1 MKKTLVIGIGGTG
14 LATIREVR
22 RLIAERYELGLRAP
36 EVASV
41 KFLYIDTHEGDIDKL
56 NWWVLGKDIRLT
68 QGEKVIINGDLLQS
82 MVENPDDYP
91 DVAPWLPAIKN
102 YVGDPG
108 PGAKGIRPYGRL
120 IYEYND
126 NKREVRDKVVDC
138 YNSLNQSFA
147 QIQEWRFYLVCGLS
161 GGTGSGMFVPLSFDL
176 QRWDL
181 YQRGTAS
188 KKFYS
193 FLILPPLQIVGRH
206 NRYHSNAYAA
216 LSELNYYA
224 FQPEQLPYDN
234 CYLLEPR
241 NASGLEIGLEN
252 LPLLI
257 AQRIFLNI
265 QGGPAAT
272 YIDAI
277 MDNPQLGDVEDDV
290 ETGRRHSL
298 RFSTFGLS
306 TVSYPREV
314 VAQCLAY
321 SLAEKVVSAWLEKR
335 VYQQNINQQVRD
347 ELKSIRLSSSHV
359 YGDADPFG
367 HNDFPDYEIQ
377 IKNLVDENLQGITKK
392 QLGAN
397 VEKVRRGIEVS
408 FRDNIGIT
416 EFYKQRIKDVSGA
429 VTESLKQTRL
439 KITAFLRSPDFG
451 ITYAKRFLNELINI
465 LNDEFKS
472 AVSKMASESNQKK
485 IRTFQDNLAD
495 TVSVVRANEQKFMLY
510 TDRAFQKDYA
520 NISDE
525 LKQYLKSL
533 ASFEAGKYGLA
544 FLDKIIPQIRNL
556 RDQLDTWE
564 SRVGELQQTLAGRLK
579 VILKNI
585 EKGTKE
591 NGKTIFSE
599 FSLQKLVEETNF
611 SVIQTSIEER
621 IRATFGQENLDL
633 ISLVKVTKKTPEDLI
648 YDSAYQWVLSENCP
662 VDIKRLTLYD
672 KFVSEYSKS
681 VNRREILSSSK
692 MLSAP
697 FLKFAPSEVGKREIF
712 STDAAITTIPDG
724 TGRISSDG
732 RPAQTVVQT
741 DLEDIGVPVDR
752 IKVAEDQERIIFLQ
766 EKQVFPLRFIESLS
780 RLKENYDRFPERA
793 ALHIDRTIEPY
804 LYELYML
811 STDEKR
817 VLLETEEVFIIS
829 RAYSWITC
837 KTNQHTR
844 KDEIRYEFEEQGKMG
859 VQKLVLG
866 FNWEAAFEA
875 FVKDCILSIPQYEQ
889 VRNARERLTAKARQ
903 LRNKATTE
911 PIVADDIRK
920 KLEDYLQTC
929 AREYPAGIDDPRYE
943 RAQNVINHVVNSLQ

>member
-1 MKKTLVIGIGGTG
+1 MKKTIIIGIGGTG
-14 LATIREVR
+14 LTTIREVR

-36 EVASV
+36 EVSSV

-56 NWWVLGKDIRLT
+56 NWSVLGKDICLT
-68 QGEKVIINGDLLQS
+68 RGEKVIITGDRLQS

-91 DVAPWLPAIKN
+91 DISPWLPPIKN

-120 IYEYND
+120 IYEYNE
-126 NKREVRDKVVDC
+126 NKKEVQNKVFDC
-138 YNSLNQSFA
+138 YNSLNQSFS
-147 QIQEWRFYLVCGLS
+147 QLQDWRFYLVCGLS

-181 YQRGTAS
+181 YQKGTAL

-193 FLILPPLQIVGRH
+193 FLVLPPLQIVRH
-206 NRYHSNAYAA
+206 NRYHSNAYAV
-216 LSELNYYA
+216 LSELNYFA

-241 NASGLEIGLEN
+241 NARGLEIGLEN

-265 QGGPAAT
+265 QGGPAAS

-277 MDNPQLGDVEDDV
+277 MDNPQLGDVENDE

-321 SLAEKVVSAWLEKR
+321 RLALQVISTWVEEG

-347 ELKSIRLSSSHV
+347 ELKSIRLSLSHI

-367 HNDFPDYEIQ
+367 NNDFPDYAIQ
-377 IKNLVDENLQGITKK
+377 INNLVNENLQGITKK
-392 QLGAN
+392 QLGEK
-397 VEKVRRGIEVS
+397 VEKVRRRIEIS

-416 EFYKQRIKDVSGA
+416 DFYTQRVNDVSGA

-439 KITAFLRSPDFG
+439 KITAFLRSPKMG
-451 ITYAKRFLNELINI
+451 IIYAKKFLDELINI
-465 LNDEFKS
+465 LTDFK
-472 AVSKMASESNQKK
+472 ADVSGMASEKNANI

-495 TVSVVRANEQKFMLY
+495 TVSVVRANEQKLMY
-510 TDRAFQKDYA
+510 TNSAFQKDYA

-525 LKQYLKSL
+525 LKQYLKGL
-533 ASFEAGKYGLA
+533 ASFQVGKYGLV
-544 FLDKIIPQIRNL
+544 FLDRVIPQIRNL
-556 RDQLDTWE
+556 RAELDVWE
-564 SRVGELQQTLAGRLK
+564 SRVIELQEILAGRLK
-579 VILKNI
+579 IILEDI
-585 EKGTKE
+585 QKGTKE

-599 FSLQKLVEETNF
+599 LGLQRLVEETNS
-611 SVIQTSIEER
+611 SVIQAAIEEL
-621 IRATFGQENLDL
+621 IRSTLGQENLDL
-633 ISLVKVTKKTPEDLI
+633 ISLIKVTKKEPEDIL
-648 YDSAYQWVLSENCP
+648 YESAYQWVLSENCP

-672 KFVSEYSKS
+672 KFVSEYSNS
-681 VNRREILSSSK
+681 VKRQDILSSAK

-697 FLKFAPSEVGKREIF
+697 FLKFAPSEVGKKQIL
-712 STDAAITTIPDG
+712 STEAAVTTIPDG

-732 RPAQTVVQT
+732 RPAQTVVQA
-741 DLEDIGVPVDR
+741 DLEGIGVPADS

-780 RLKENYDRFPERA
+780 RLKENYDQFPERA
-793 ALHIDRTIEPY
+793 ALHIDKTIEPY

-811 STDEKR
+811 SKDEKKA
-817 VLLETEEVFIIS
+817 LLETEEVFILS
-829 RAYSWITC
+829 RAYSWIAAT
-837 KTNQHTR
+837 TNQYTR
-844 KDEIRYEFEEQGKMG
+844 KDEIRYEFEERGKMG

-866 FNWEAAFEA
+866 FDWETAFEA
-875 FVKDCILSIPQYEQ
+875 FVKDAILSNPKYEQ
-889 VRNARERLTAKARQ
+889 VRKARELLTVKVRQVRKEAKTA
-903 LRNKATTE
+903 

-920 KLEDYLQTC
+920 RLEEYLQTC
-929 AREYPAGIDDPRYE
+929 SSEYQAGIDDPRYE
-943 RAQNVINHVVNSLQ
+943 RAQKLINRILNSLY

>member
-1 MKKTLVIGIGGTG
+1 MKKTLLIGIGGTG
-14 LATIREVR
+14 LTAIREVR
-22 RLIAERYELGLRAP
+22 RLIAERYELGLEAP

-41 KFLYIDTHEGDIDKL
+41 KFLYIDTHEGDIDTL
-56 NWWVLGKDIRLT
+56 NWSVLGKDIRLT
-68 QGEKVIINGDLLQS
+68 DDEKVIITGNNLRP

-91 DVAPWLPAIKN
+91 DVAPWLPGLKN

-108 PGAKGIRPYGRL
+108 AGAKGIRPYGRL
-120 IYEYND
+120 IYEYNQ
-126 NKREVRDKVVDC
+126 NKGEVRDKVVEC

-161 GGTGSGMFVPLSFDL
+161 GGTGSGMFVPLSIDL

-181 YQRGTAS
+181 YQKGTTL

-193 FLILPPLQIVGRH
+193 FLVLPPLQIVGRH

-216 LSELNYYA
+216 LSELNYFA

-241 NASGLEIGLEN
+241 NAKGLEMGLEN

-265 QGGPAAT
+265 QGGPAAS

-277 MDNPQLGDVEDDV
+277 MDNPQLGDVEDDR

-314 VAQCLAY
+314 VAQCFAY
-321 SLAEKVVSAWLEKR
+321 RLAEQVVSAWLKER
-335 VYQQNINQQVRD
+335 VYKQNINEQVRD
-347 ELKSIRLSSSHV
+347 ELKSIRLSLSHV
-359 YGDADPFG
+359 YRDADPFG
-367 HNDFPDYEIQ
+367 HNDFPDYEVQ
-377 IKNLVDENLQGITKK
+377 INNLVDENLQGITKR

-397 VEKVRRGIEVS
+397 VEKVRRRIEIS
-408 FRDNIGIT
+408 FRDNIGIK
-416 EFYKQRIKDVSGA
+416 EFYQQRIRDVSGA
-429 VTESLKQTRL
+429 VTESLEQTRF
-439 KITAFLRSPDFG
+439 KITAFLCSPEFG
-451 ITYAKRFLNELINI
+451 INYAKRFLDELINI
-465 LNDEFKS
+465 LKDEFKTD
-472 AVSKMASESNQKK
+472 VSKMASESNQKT

-495 TVSVVRANEQKFMLY
+495 TVAVVRANEQKFMY
-510 TDRAFQKDYA
+510 TNRDFQNDYA

-533 ASFEAGKYGLA
+533 ASFEVGKYGLA
-544 FLDKIIPQIRNL
+544 FLDRIIPQITNL
-556 RDQLDTWE
+556 RDELGVWE
-564 SRVGELQQTLAGRLK
+564 SRVGELQQNLAGRLK
-579 VILKNI
+579 VILEDI

-611 SVIQTSIEER
+611 SVIQTSIEDQ
-621 IRATFGQENLDL
+621 IKVTFGQENLDL
-633 ISLVKVTKKTPEDLI
+633 IFLVTLTEPEDLI
-648 YDSAYQWVLSENCP
+648 YESAYQWVLSKNCP
-662 VDIKRLTLYD
+662 IDIKRLTLYD
-672 KFVSEYSKS
+672 KFVSEYPNS
-681 VNRREILSSSK
+681 VKRQEILSSAK

-697 FLKFAPSEVGKREIF
+697 FLKFAPSEVGKKQIL
-712 STDAAITTIPDG
+712 STKASVTTIPDG
-724 TGRISSDG
+724 TGRTISDG

-741 DLEDIGVPVDR
+741 DLEAIGVSVDR
-752 IKVAEDQERIIFLQ
+752 IKVAEDEERIIFLQ
-766 EKQVFPLRFIESLS
+766 EEQVFPLRFIESLS
-780 RLKENYDRFPERA
+780 RLKENYDQFPERP

-811 STDEKR
+811 STDEKK

-829 RAYSWITC
+829 RAYSWIAC

-844 KDEIRYEFEEQGKMG
+844 KDEIRYEFEEPGLVG
-859 VQKLVLG
+859 VQKPVLG
-866 FNWEAAFEA
+866 FNWETAFEA
-875 FVKDCILSIPQYEQ
+875 FVKDCILSISQSEQ

-903 LRNKATTE
+903 LRNKAKTDL
-911 PIVADDIRK
+911 IVADDIRK

-929 AREYPAGIDDPRYE
+929 SREYASGIDDPRYE
-943 RAQNVINHVVNSLQ
+943 RAQKVINRIVNSLN

>member
-14 LATIREVR
+14 LTTIREVR

-36 EVASV
+36 EVSSV
-41 KFLYIDTHEGDIDKL
+41 KFLYIDTHEGDIDTL
-56 NWWVLGKDIRLT
+56 NWSVLGKDIRLT
-68 QGEKVIINGDLLQS
+68 KGEKVIITGDRLQS

-91 DVAPWLPAIKN
+91 DIAPWLPPIKN

-108 PGAKGIRPYGRL
+108 AGAKGIRPYGRL

-138 YNSLNQSFA
+138 YNSLNQSFT

-181 YQRGTAS
+181 YQKGTAL

-206 NRYHSNAYAA
+206 NRYHSNAYAG
-216 LSELNYYA
+216 LSELNYFA

-265 QGGPAAT
+265 QGGPAAS

-277 MDNPQLGDVEDDV
+277 MDNPQLGDVEDDP

-321 SLAEKVVSAWLEKR
+321 RLAEQVVSAWVEER

-347 ELKSIRLSSSHV
+347 ELKSIRLSRSHI

-367 HNDFPDYEIQ
+367 HNDFPDYAIQ
-377 IKNLVDENLQGITKK
+377 INNLVDENLQGITKK
-392 QLGAN
+392 QLGGN
-397 VEKVRRGIEVS
+397 VDKIRRRIEVS

-416 EFYKQRIKDVSGA
+416 DFYTQRVKDVSGA
-429 VTESLKQTRL
+429 VTESLKQTRF
-439 KITAFLRSPDFG
+439 KITAFLRSPNFG
-451 ITYAKRFLNELINI
+451 ITYAKRFLEELINI
-465 LNDEFKS
+465 LNEFK
-472 AVSKMASESNQKK
+472 ADVSGMASERNANI

-495 TVSVVRANEQKFMLY
+495 TVSVVRANEQKLLY
-510 TDRAFQKDYA
+510 TNSAFQKDYA

-544 FLDKIIPQIRNL
+544 FLDSIIPKIRNL
-556 RDQLDTWE
+556 RDELDVWE
-564 SRVGELQQTLAGRLK
+564 SRTKELQQNLAGRLK
-579 VILKNI
+579 VILEDI
-585 EKGTKE
+585 QKGTKE

-599 FSLQKLVEETNF
+599 FSLQRLVEETNS
-611 SVIQTSIEER
+611 SVIQTSIEELVR
-621 IRATFGQENLDL
+621 TTIGQEYLDL
-633 ISLVKVTKKTPEDLI
+633 ISLVKVTKKDPEDLI
-648 YDSAYQWVLSENCP
+648 YESAYQWVLSENCP

-672 KFVSEYSKS
+672 KFVSEYSNS
-681 VNRREILSSSK
+681 VKRQEILSSAK

-697 FLKFAPSEVGKREIF
+697 FLKFAPSEVGKRQIL
-712 STDAAITTIPDG
+712 STEAAVTTIPDG
-724 TGRISSDG
+724 TGRMSSDG

-741 DLEDIGVPVDR
+741 DLEAIGVTVDR

-780 RLKENYDRFPERA
+780 RLKENYDKFPERA

-811 STDEKR
+811 STDEKKA
-817 VLLETEEVFIIS
+817 LLETEEVFIIS
-829 RAYSWITC
+829 RANSWIAC

-844 KDEIRYEFEEQGKMG
+844 KDEIRYEFEEPGLMG

-866 FNWEAAFEA
+866 VDWETAFES
-875 FVKDCILSIPQYEQ
+875 FVKDSILSSPKYEQ
-889 VRNARERLTAKARQ
+889 VRNARERLTTKARQ
-903 LRNKATTE
+903 LRKKAKTD

-920 KLEDYLQTC
+920 TLEEYLQTC
-929 AREYPAGIDDPRYE
+929 SREYLAGIDDPRYE
-943 RAQNVINHVVNSLQ
+943 RAQKVINRIVNSLQ